1 MAGARP
7 SSSRPNCYRW
17 QKNLSPT
24 FFPFFSQNKC
34 STVSNSVIL
43 FWKKKWF
50 KLKLWK
56 TLKSKVYVILVCHLF
71 KITSNLLLKCW
82 RNSLPCSVFL
92 LTSTPAKMMTKWMHW
107 DAFSSSQPA
116 GQGLVSPQ
124 NRFHSAHSA
133 THYKD
138 DKLDPPGCLFP
149 WKQAEKTPLPVTC
162 YCIKSLETCHFASK
176 RS

>member
-17 QKNLSPT
+17 QKNSLQL
-24 FFPFFSQNKC
+24 FPQNKC
-34 STVSNSVIL
+34 STVSNSVTKESHSL
-43 FWKKKWF
+43 LKKF
-50 KLKLWK
+50 KEQG
-56 TLKSKVYVILVCHLF
+56 VCGISLSCVAYH
-71 KITSNLLLKCW
+71 INLSLKCW
-82 RNSLPCSVFL
+82 RNFLPCSVFL
-92 LTSTPAKMMTKWMHW
+92 MTSTPAKMMTKWMHW

-149 WKQAEKTPLPVTC
+149 WKEAEKKPLPITC
-162 YCIKSLETCHFASK
+162 YCIKALEICHFAFK